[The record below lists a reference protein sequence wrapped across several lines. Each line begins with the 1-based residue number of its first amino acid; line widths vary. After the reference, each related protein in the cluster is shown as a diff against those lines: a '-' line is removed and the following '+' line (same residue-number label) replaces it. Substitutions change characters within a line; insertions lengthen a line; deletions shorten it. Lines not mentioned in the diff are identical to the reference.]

1 VRGVAWD
8 QTLGGWLFDQIVLDL
23 LVEQF
28 KEKHPKVAPPPEPQ
42 PNPNPNPNPYSS
54 PSPWVD
60 PNPKPS
66 NPHPPPRFYPNQG
79 GAADRV

>member
-28 KEKHPKVAPPPEPQ
+28 KAKHPKVGLG
-42 PNPNPNPNPYSS
+42 S
-54 PSPWVD
+54 
-60 PNPKPS
+60 
-66 NPHPPPRFYPNQG
+66 
-79 GAADRV
+79 